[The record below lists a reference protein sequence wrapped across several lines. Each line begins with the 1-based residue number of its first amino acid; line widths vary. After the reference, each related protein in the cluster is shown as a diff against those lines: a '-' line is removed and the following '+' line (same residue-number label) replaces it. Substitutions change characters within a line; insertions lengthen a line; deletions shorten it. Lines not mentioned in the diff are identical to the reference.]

1 MKQPLNLLPNN
12 DSLILGKVHLIGI
25 LYAKGLIPLGEVSGR
40 HVCAKDRGTVNVY
53 GKEHLLELG
62 SRLLAPYSCP
72 VGKILL
78 KGHAFGIGHN
88 VQGDRHTAVVGDVLA
103 DGELAVAHA
112 PGQLDAVELLDHGVN
127 LLIELPFVGLGPPVV
142 DITVL
147 VALCTVAIECV

>member
-72 VGKILL
+72 VAEILL
-78 KGHAFGIGHN
+78 VGCTLGSRHN
-88 VQGDRHTAVVGDVLA
+88 VKSY
-103 DGELAVAHA
+103 
-112 PGQLDAVELLDHGVN
+112 
-127 LLIELPFVGLGPPVV
+127 
-142 DITVL
+142 
-147 VALCTVAIECV
+147 